1 MGALRIRLNFLLGMD
16 WGNPMKCHST
26 RSFCRYFLGKDWDP
40 IFRDNFCQQFPNVLS
55 VVDGVAEL
63 PKLILRDFVVEG
75 LILPNVDQV
84 VFGLPYFLVGQ
95 QKFLKELL
103 ARAQTGVDNG
113 NVHVRLKAGQADHA
127 PRQIVNP
134 DRISHIQDE
143 NFAAFGIDAGLE
155 HQGDCLGDGHKV
167 PNDLGIGDGN
177 GTAGSN
183 LLFE

>member
-63 PKLILRDFVVEG
+63 PKLILQDFVVEG

-113 NVHVRLKAGQADHA
+113 KSTSGSK
-127 PRQIVNP
+127 P
-134 DRISHIQDE
+134 DKRIMLRARSSIR
-143 NFAAFGIDAGLE
+143 
-155 HQGDCLGDGHKV
+155 
-167 PNDLGIGDGN
+167 
-177 GTAGSN
+177 TGSPISRMKISPP
-183 LLFE
+183 LA